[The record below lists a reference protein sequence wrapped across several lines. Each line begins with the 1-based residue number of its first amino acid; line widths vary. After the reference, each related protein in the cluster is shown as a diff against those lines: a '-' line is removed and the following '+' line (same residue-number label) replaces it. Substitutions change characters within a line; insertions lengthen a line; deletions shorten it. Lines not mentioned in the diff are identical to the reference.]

1 MITKRSV
8 YCLGLATVGFG
19 VGLFVG
25 CGDSSSDGTG
35 GAGPDISDVVFEGG
49 TNDEALEA
57 LLAAVVKDD
66 AEKVPVVT
74 WPLDGDEVPAD
85 EAPWFGWQP
94 ASELAQAPMQPSLL
108 RYGHKLPLPSRQ
120 PTVVQQLLEPLFAGV
135 RPAHAHGEPIS
146 GPAYFAVISSESE
159 PELVRVFTTAR
170 EYLPTEEVWEKI
182 KAVNEP
188 ITVTVTA
195 AEFDGNR
202 IAQGGGPWKGSSI
215 TFTIVAP
222 VE

>member
-1 MITKRSV
+1 MITKRSFFCV
-8 YCLGLATVGFG
+8 GLGALGFGLGLFG
-19 VGLFVG
+19 G
-25 CGDSSSDGTG
+25 CGDSGSDGTG
-35 GAGPDISDVVFEGG
+35 GQGPDISDVIYEGG

-57 LLAAVVKDD
+57 LLAAAVVED

-74 WPLDGDEVPAD
+74 WPLDGDEMPDD
-85 EAPWFGWQP
+85 EIPWFGWQP
-94 ASELAQAPMQPSLL
+94 ASELAQAPVQPTPHRYGRTLPPPSL
-108 RYGHKLPLPSRQ
+108 Q
-120 PTVVQQLLEPLFAGV
+120 PTVVQRVMEPLLAGV
-135 RPAHAHGEPIS
+135 RSAHAHGEPIS
-146 GPAYFAVISSESE
+146 GPGFFAVISSESE

-195 AEFDGNR
+195 AEFDNNR
-202 IAQGGGPWKGSSI
+202 IAQEGGPWKGSSI